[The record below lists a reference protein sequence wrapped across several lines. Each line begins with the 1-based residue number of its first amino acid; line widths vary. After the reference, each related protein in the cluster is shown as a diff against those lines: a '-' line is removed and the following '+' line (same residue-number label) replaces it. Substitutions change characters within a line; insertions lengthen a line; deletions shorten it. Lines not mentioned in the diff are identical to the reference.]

1 MKSNTSEKLLEQ
13 TNDPDRLLEI
23 HEAAELLQVKVGT
36 LYSWVSKG
44 NVPYRKVGS
53 LVRFHRGELMAWTVE
68 RAGGGASQAKQTGR
82 AKYRGAKLRAV
93 Q

>member
-1 MKSNTSEKLLEQ
+1 MNSEDSLLH
-13 TNDPDRLLEI
+13 DPDRLLEI
-23 HEAAELLQVKVGT
+23 HEAAELLQVKPGT

-44 NVPYRKVGS
+44 TVPFRKVGS

-68 RAGGGASQAKQTGR
+68 RARGGAAQSKQAGR
-82 AKYRGAKLRAV
+82 ANYRGAKLRAV

>member
-1 MKSNTSEKLLEQ
+1 MNSEELLTQ
-13 TNDPDRLLEI
+13 DPDRLLDI

-44 NVPYRKVGS
+44 KVPHRKVGS
-53 LVRFHRGELMAWTVE
+53 LLRFHRGELMAWTVKQVGS
-68 RAGGGASQAKQTGR
+68 AAQAKQTGR